1 MSVQEMLKEMSSRAF
16 NASYDAYMR
25 NAYGLW
31 AETDFKEEEYDYAKG
46 VQDLDSVLTEEQH
59 KKLKIMEENYRHNV
73 EYASRYGFKAG
84 LYSGFSQYFIGTEAA
99 YDSFESTLM
108 KNLMEMPGMI
118 RHQSFYKRNEDN
130 LTIANALK
138 ESLEERIYE
147 HIVSI
152 ECAWGQRIHSAACHG
167 FYCGYRAAL
176 NLIDDIKPLDSSRMI
191 QHTLLL
197 EYHLGYIGSYEE
209 MERRNKKKS
218 AEPMWQAITRGL
230 PFFHSRASLSV
241 LWYTSCCI
249 LCSQFQSELI
259 RKGDRDVCADRYG
272 MDHKSAWQPLA
283 YAARRQP
290 RR

>member
-1 MSVQEMLKEMSSRAF
+1 MGVQEMLKEMSNRAF

-25 NAYGLW
+25 NAYDLW
-31 AETDFKEEEYDYAKG
+31 AETDFKEEEHDYAKG
-46 VQDLDSVLTEEQH
+46 VQDLNSVLTEEQRTT
-59 KKLKIMEENYRHNV
+59 LKIMEENYRHNT

-118 RHQSFYKRNEDN
+118 RHQSFYKRNDDN
-130 LTIANALK
+130 LTIANELK
-138 ESLEERIYE
+138 ESLEDRIYE

-176 NLIDDIKPLDSSRMI
+176 NLIDDIKPLDSSHMI

-197 EYHLGYIGSYEE
+197 EYHLGYISSYDEI
-209 MERRNKKKS
+209 ERQSKNKS
-218 AEPMWQAITRGL
+218 A
-230 PFFHSRASLSV
+230 
-241 LWYTSCCI
+241 
-249 LCSQFQSELI
+249 
-259 RKGDRDVCADRYG
+259 
-272 MDHKSAWQPLA
+272 
-283 YAARRQP
+283 
-290 RR
+290 

>member
-1 MSVQEMLKEMSSRAF
+1 MSVQDMLKEMSSRAF
-16 NASYDAYMR
+16 NSSYDAYMR
-25 NAYGLW
+25 DEYNLW

-46 VQDLDSVLTEEQH
+46 VQDLDAVLTEEQQQ
-59 KKLKIMEENYRHNV
+59 KLKAMEENYQHNM

-108 KNLMEMPGMI
+108 KNLMKLPSMT
-118 RHQSFYKRNEDN
+118 RHQAYYLRSEDN
-130 LTIANALK
+130 LEIANALR
-138 ESLEERIYE
+138 ESLDESTYE
-147 HIVSI
+147 HVVSV

-209 MERRNKKKS
+209 MERRSKKKS
-218 AEPMWQAITRGL
+218 A
-230 PFFHSRASLSV
+230 
-241 LWYTSCCI
+241 
-249 LCSQFQSELI
+249 
-259 RKGDRDVCADRYG
+259 
-272 MDHKSAWQPLA
+272 
-283 YAARRQP
+283 
-290 RR
+290 